1 MTLPHA
7 CSTIHGALA
16 FYSAGLCVVN
26 MSPKPVRIGIIGA
39 GRDIRINLIPGWQA
53 MDGVEVVGVANRSR
67 ASSQRVAEEFG
78 IPKVYDTWQE
88 LVTDPDTNAICIGT
102 FPDTHCRMT
111 LATLAANKHVLC
123 ESRMSRTGEE
133 ARAMLLVA
141 RSKPGL
147 VAQIVPAPATF
158 QVDNIVLDQINSG
171 ALGKLLSVDMWV
183 GRSIDNQLA
192 GGFIDQDSPLDWRQD
207 WDVHGYNALGLGIAY
222 EALVRWVG
230 PATRVLAN
238 SKTFVPARHEADGTT
253 RAVRMPDHIDVLC
266 DMACG
271 ATAHIAVS
279 QATGLAPYNQSWIF
293 GSEGTLR
300 IASSLMTSYRDRE
313 AESTGIDV
321 PGEAPVADAGFRDDV
336 HYRDHHKLRA
346 MVGRRGDAELTELPN
361 PEEAQYRW
369 RVAEEFVNAI
379 RGLEPVTRTSFE
391 VGVQYMELLEAVAL
405 SARAGRAVHLP
416 LA

>member
-1 MTLPHA
+1 MEIARPGSLHP
-7 CSTIHGALA
+7 IL
-16 FYSAGLCVVN
+16 LRVVN
-26 MSPKPVRIGIIGA
+26 MSSKPVQIGIIGA
-39 GRDIRINLIPGWQA
+39 GRDIRINLIPGWLA

-67 ASSQRVAEEFG
+67 ASSQRVADEFG

-88 LVTDPDTNAICIGT
+88 LLADPDTNAVCIGT
-102 FPDTHCRMT
+102 FPDTHCMMT
-111 LATLAANKHVLC
+111 LEALAADKHVLC
-123 ESRMSRTGEE
+123 ESRMSRTSDE
-133 ARAMLLVA
+133 ARAMLWAA

-147 VAQIVPAPATF
+147 VTQVVPAPATF

-171 ALGKLLSVDMWV
+171 ALGKLLSIDMWV

-192 GGFIDQDSPLDWRQD
+192 GGFIDLESPLDWRQD

-230 PATRVLAN
+230 PATRVMAN
-238 SKTFVPARHEADGTT
+238 SKLFVPARHDSDGTM

-271 ATAHIAVS
+271 ATAHLAVS

-293 GSEGTLR
+293 GSDGTLR
-300 IASSLMTSYRDRE
+300 VASSLMTDYRDRE
-313 AESTGIDV
+313 AESTGIGV
-321 PGEAPVADAGFRDDV
+321 PGEHPSEADATFRDDV
-336 HYRDHHKLRA
+336 HYRDHHRLRA
-346 MVGRRGDAELTELPN
+346 MLGRRGDTELVEIPN
-361 PEEAQYRW
+361 PEESQYRW

-391 VGVQYMELLEAVAL
+391 VGVQYMEFLEAVAR
-405 SARAGRAVHLP
+405 SARSGLAVHLP
-416 LA
+416 VA

>member
-1 MTLPHA
+1 
-7 CSTIHGALA
+7 
-16 FYSAGLCVVN
+16 

-67 ASSQRVAEEFG
+67 ASSQRVADEFG

-88 LVTDPDTNAICIGT
+88 LVADPDTNAVCIGT
-102 FPDTHCRMT
+102 FPDTHCMMT
-111 LATLAANKHVLC
+111 VQALAVNKHVLC
-123 ESRMSRTGEE
+123 ESRMSRTASE
-133 ARAMLLVA
+133 ARAMLHVA

-147 VAQIVPAPATF
+147 VTQVVPAPATF
-158 QVDNIVLDQINSG
+158 QVDNIVLDQLNSG

-192 GGFIDQDSPLDWRQD
+192 GGFINQDSPLDWRQD
-207 WDVHGYNALGLGIAY
+207 WDMHGYNALGLGIAY
-222 EALVRWVG
+222 EALVRWIG
-230 PATRVLAN
+230 PATRVMAN
-238 SKTFVPARHEADGTT
+238 SKVFVPSRHDSDGTM
-253 RAVRMPDHIDVLC
+253 RSVRMPDHIDVLC

-271 ATAHIAVS
+271 ATAHVVVS

-321 PGEAPVADAGFRDDV
+321 PLEEGSEADASFRDDV
-336 HYRDHHKLRA
+336 HYRDHHKLQV
-346 MVGRRGDAELTELPN
+346 MVGRRGDTELTEIPN
-361 PEEAQYRW
+361 PEGHQYRW

-391 VGVQYMELLEAVAL
+391 AGVQYMEFLEAVAL
-405 SARAGRAVHLP
+405 SARAGQAVHLP
-416 LA
+416 LG